1 MFHARRTETELL
13 LPSKRTVF
21 LLILAMALGYA
32 SWVLPPVLIPGTTVV
47 KMPPLI
53 SVATHVERSRNYS
66 VLCLAVTG
74 LLLGLLDPRRGP
86 HWGAATMLP
95 VLGLATLEGLL
106 NLAPHNLY
114 GIEVIM
120 YAIFTLPA
128 VIGGYFGRFLQ
139 RLISRARGTTFRGPG
154 PQL

>member
-1 MFHARRTETELL
+1 LK
-13 LPSKRTVF
+13 LPSIRTIV

-32 SWVLPPVLIPGTTVV
+32 SWVLPPILIPGTTPV

-53 SVATHVERSRNYS
+53 SVATDVERSRNYS
-66 VLCLAVTG
+66 TLCLAISG

-86 HWGAATMLP
+86 HWGTATMLP
-95 VLGLATLEGLL
+95 VFGLATLEGLL

-114 GIEVIM
+114 GIEVII
-120 YAIFTLPA
+120 YAVFTLPA
-128 VIGGYFGRFLQ
+128 VIGGYFGRFLR
-139 RLISRARGTTFRGPG
+139 RLISRARGPTSREPG